1 MRVISGSARRT
12 NLVAPSGLNTRPT
25 TDRIK
30 ETLFNMINN
39 ELYDCIFVDLFSGS
53 GAIGIEAL
61 SRGAEG
67 AYFIENNRTA
77 INCIKENLE
86 KTHLESKAFVIE
98 NSVLDGIKILERK
111 NIKADIIFM
120 DPPYNN
126 QIEKEVVKALSTS
139 SIIDENTTII
149 VEASLETKMD
159 YLDEYSFDLI
169 KRKDYKTNSH
179 IFLIKK

>member
-12 NLVAPSGLNTRPT
+12 NLVTPVGLNTRPT

-39 ELYDCIFVDLFSGS
+39 QLYDCIFVDLFSGS

-61 SRGAEG
+61 SRGAK
-67 AYFIENNRTA
+67 ASYFVENNKAA
-77 INCIKENLE
+77 INCINENLK
-86 KTHLESKAFVIE
+86 KTHLENNAYVIE
-98 NSVLDGIKILERK
+98 NDVLDGIRILDNK

-126 QIEKEVVKALSTS
+126 QFEKDVIKVLSNS
-139 SIIDENTTII
+139 NIIDENTTII
-149 VEASLETKMD
+149 VEVSLETKPD
-159 YLDEYSFDLI
+159 YLDDYGFDLI

-179 IFLIKK
+179 IFLMKK

>member
-1 MRVISGSARRT
+1 M
-12 NLVAPSGLNTRPT
+12 
-25 TDRIK
+25 
-30 ETLFNMINN
+30 
-39 ELYDCIFVDLFSGS
+39 
-53 GAIGIEAL
+53 
-61 SRGAEG
+61 
-67 AYFIENNRTA
+67 
-77 INCIKENLE
+77 
-86 KTHLESKAFVIE
+86 ESKAFVIE

-159 YLDEYSFDLI
+159 YLDEYGFDLI